1 MYMFPYMSTPL
12 YPQLSTIGPEVVGYN
27 NLDVYRVVGY
37 NNLDV
42 YRQREGGGA
51 DGRVP

>member
-1 MYMFPYMSTPL
+1 MYIFPYMSTPL

-27 NLDVYRVVGY
+27 NLDVYR
-37 NNLDV
+37 
-42 YRQREGGGA
+42 QREGGGA